1 MSGRLAAK
9 RRKRRARERGV
20 ALILV
25 LGAITILT
33 VFLTELQE
41 GTSADVAAAVAE
53 RDALKAEYVA
63 RSGVN
68 LSRLL
73 IATEPTIRRAI
84 APLFMMLKRKPPQI
98 PVWSFS
104 DMVLGPFNDEA
115 GAEAFS
121 GLAGVDTSTGKN
133 LGLGGGSFVVTIVDE
148 DSKLDLNVAARG
160 EALTQMR
167 FALQL
172 LGLIGPPQYNELFE
186 SRDGDGQFSDR
197 AAICGALVDWA
208 DYDENLFGCD
218 PTATNASASGGEDNY
233 YQTIGLDYLRKNA
246 AFDSLDEVRLVR
258 GVSDDF
264 WATFVDP
271 DPGDPKSRLLTVW
284 GQGRIN
290 VNNANAQTLWAIVCG
305 FATDETP
312 LCVDPVQAQSFVMGV
327 QLAQSL
333 LQGAPLFTS
342 EKDFVNVM
350 KGKGPLGEI
359 LVTLNVQPVTFKSEA
374 ELRKAITTESK
385 MFSIYVDGV
394 VPGRGRETRVRIHTV
409 VDFRSAV
416 ELGEAGFSPLFGG
429 MPQPLPGEQPA
440 NNEAPTEA
448 TPEAIAAALASN
460 PAGNVVY
467 WRIE

>member
-1 MSGRLAAK
+1 MSARLATK
-9 RRKRRARERGV
+9 RRKRRANERGV
-20 ALILV
+20 ALIIV

-41 GTSADVAAAVAE
+41 GTSANVAAAVAE
-53 RDALKAEYVA
+53 RDALRAEYVA

-73 IATEPTIRRAI
+73 VSTEPTIRRAI

-98 PVWSFS
+98 PVWAFS

-115 GAEAFS
+115 GAAAFS

-133 LGLGGGSFVVTIVDE
+133 LGLGGGSFVVSIVDE

-172 LGLIGPPQYNELFE
+172 LGLITPPQYNELFE
-186 SRDGDGQFSDR
+186 GRDGDGQFSDR
-197 AAICGALVDWA
+197 ATICGALVDWA

-218 PTATNASASGGEDNY
+218 PSNTNASASGAEDNY
-233 YQTIGLDYLRKNA
+233 YQTVGLDYLRKNA

-258 GVSDDF
+258 GMSDDF
-264 WATFVDP
+264 WATFVEP

-290 VNNANAQTLWAIVCG
+290 VNSANPQTLWAITCG
-305 FATDETP
+305 FAEEQTP
-312 LCVDPVQAQSFVMGV
+312 LCVDPVQAQAFVMGV

-350 KGKGPLGEI
+350 EGKGPLGEI
-359 LVTLNVQPVTFKSEA
+359 LLALEVQPVKFKSAA
-374 ELRKAITTESK
+374 ELKKAITTESK
-385 MFSIYVDGV
+385 MFSIYADGV
-394 VPGRGRETRVRIHTV
+394 IPGRRHETRVRVHAV
-409 VDFRSAV
+409 VDFRSAA
-416 ELGEAGFSPLFGG
+416 ELGEAGFSPIAGG
-429 MPQPLPGEQPA
+429 MPQPVPGQDPA
-440 NNEAPTEA
+440 NTETPPEA
-448 TPEAIAAALASN
+448 TPETIAAALASN